1 MSTVFLQS
9 TKSMAFLTF
18 LFFYFILFY
27 FIFRQMAF
35 KTQAPRLSYLQVTS
49 VVSCFF
55 GTPGPDSFGGEF
67 PFVIIQS
74 SLWSAMISE
83 KRKDK

>member
-1 MSTVFLQS
+1 MYVNCFLQS

-18 LFFYFILFY
+18 LFFILFY

-35 KTQAPRLSYLQVTS
+35 ITQAPRLSYLQVMS
-49 VVSCFF
+49 VASCFL
-55 GTPGPDSFGGEF
+55 GTPGPDSVGEAF

-74 SLWSAMISE
+74 SL
-83 KRKDK
+83 